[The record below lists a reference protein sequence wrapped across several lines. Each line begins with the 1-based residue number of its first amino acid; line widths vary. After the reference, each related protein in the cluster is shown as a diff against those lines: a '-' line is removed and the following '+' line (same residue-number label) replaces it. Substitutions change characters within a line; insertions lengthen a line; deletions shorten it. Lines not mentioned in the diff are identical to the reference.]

1 MSRRSRLALLIVLA
15 GLVSGCAST
24 RERIA
29 GINFANLGI
38 PGVYRSTIQQGNV
51 ITQEMVDRLKP
62 GMTQRQVR
70 FILGEPILGNTF
82 RDGRWDYVYT
92 VQVGAQARRQQR
104 LTIWFEGD
112 ALARF
117 EGDFVPTAIKE
128 ARQQAAGED
137 DESVDDPDD
146 DTTADDLEPE
156 LVPGLPED
164 MEPAPPPPTTPFPN
178 A

>member
-1 MSRRSRLALLIVLA
+1 MSRRPRFALLIVLV
-15 GLVSGCAST
+15 GLVSGCAAT
-24 RERIA
+24 RERVA

-82 RDGRWDYVYT
+82 RDQRWDYIYS
-92 VQVGAQARRQQR
+92 VQVGAQERRQQR
-104 LTIWFEGD
+104 LTVWFESE

-117 EGDFVPTAIKE
+117 EGDFVPTAVKE
-128 ARQQAAGED
+128 AREQAAGESSED
-137 DESVDDPDD
+137 AAEDPPE
-146 DTTADDLEPE
+146 DDLEPA

-164 MEPAPPPPTTPFPN
+164 VEPAPPPSAPYPN

>member
-1 MSRRSRLALLIVLA
+1 MSRRSRLALLIVLV

-82 RDGRWDYVYT
+82 RDERWDYVYT
-92 VQVGAQARRQQR
+92 VQVGAQPRRQQR
-104 LTIWFEGD
+104 LTIWFDSD

-117 EGDFVPTAIKE
+117 EGDFVPTAIRE
-128 ARQQAAGED
+128 ARELATGESSEASGAD
-137 DESVDDPDD
+137 SSL
-146 DTTADDLEPE
+146 DDLEPE

-164 MEPAPPPPTTPFPN
+164 AEPAPAAPPTPAPFPS